1 MKTKNSLR
9 YILFYLLITNS
20 VWIGLGQ
27 QDTLTTQRLDTI
39 LLQSTRVLSDPLKI
53 PAAISIY
60 KTDLTATSRQ
70 QTALREYL
78 FDIPGVFTQN
88 ANNFAQDLR
97 ISIRGF
103 GARSAF
109 GIRGVKLIVDG
120 IPETTPDGQGQL
132 DNLNLGIIDRIEV
145 IKGPSSS
152 LYGNASG
159 GVISI
164 QTQDFKEAYAKTQA
178 ATGAYG
184 FQQYQ
189 ATGALGKENANY
201 VLHGSFVRSD
211 GFRDQSG
218 FEQFNFNG
226 KGNFRIDENLKI
238 TGILNYSNSPVAQD
252 AGGLTLEEV
261 EANRRQARD
270 SNVDFQTEEVVQQLK
285 IGTSLTWKINNRW
298 QLNNYQFYNYR
309 DFNGLLPFEFGGIID
324 LNRNYIGH
332 GSNIDFK
339 LPKNTLKVGYDI
351 GYQDD
356 LRRRFFNLEGEQ
368 STITLDQDEQFT
380 SVAIYALD
388 HFKAGKWLFT
398 AGLRYD
404 YNQITIDDF
413 LIDDGDTSGDILLNT
428 INPSVGASFEW
439 KPNQQ
444 VYASFSTSFETPALS
459 ELSTDPINGDGFNE
473 NLDSQRATNYEL
485 GLKGAIADRLHYQLA
500 LFLINTQDD
509 LVPFELEAFP
519 DRSFFRNAGET
530 RRRGIELEAQYAF
543 SKAWNA
549 SASFT
554 YSDFEYRDFVLPNG
568 DFTGN
573 VLPGIPQSTTTFQLS
588 YGKATGLQGALQGNL
603 VGRLYAN
610 DSNEVVVDGYELIN
624 LRIGYIWNL
633 KRIQIQP
640 YFGFNNIL
648 DAQYTDNVRIN
659 AFGGRFFEPAPGIN
673 GYGGVSLNF

>member
-1 MKTKNSLR
+1 M
-9 YILFYLLITNS
+9 
-20 VWIGLGQ
+20 
-27 QDTLTTQRLDTI
+27 
-39 LLQSTRVLSDPLKI
+39 
-53 PAAISIY
+53 
-60 KTDLTATSRQ
+60 
-70 QTALREYL
+70 
-78 FDIPGVFTQN
+78 
-88 ANNFAQDLR
+88 
-97 ISIRGF
+97 
-103 GARSAF
+103 
-109 GIRGVKLIVDG
+109 
-120 IPETTPDGQGQL
+120 
-132 DNLNLGIIDRIEV
+132 
-145 IKGPSSS
+145 
-152 LYGNASG
+152 
-159 GVISI
+159 
-164 QTQDFKEAYAKTQA
+164 
-178 ATGAYG
+178 
-184 FQQYQ
+184 
-189 ATGALGKENANY
+189 
-201 VLHGSFVRSD
+201 
-211 GFRDQSG
+211 
-218 FEQFNFNG
+218 
-226 KGNFRIDENLKI
+226 
-238 TGILNYSNSPVAQD
+238 
-252 AGGLTLEEV
+252 

-332 GSNIDFK
+332 GSNIDFI

-413 LIDDGDTSGDILLNT
+413 LIDDGDTSGDILLNN

-573 VLPGIPQSTTTFQLS
+573 VLPGIPQSTTTFQLR

>member
-1 MKTKNSLR
+1 M
-9 YILFYLLITNS
+9 
-20 VWIGLGQ
+20 
-27 QDTLTTQRLDTI
+27 
-39 LLQSTRVLSDPLKI
+39 LSDPLKI

-164 QTQDFKEAYAKTQA
+164 QTRDFKEAYAKTQA

-573 VLPGIPQSTTTFQLS
+573 VLPGIPQSTTTFQLR